1 MYPNLLLVP
10 RMSTNSKIVWL
21 MFYHVRIIV
30 YVMVKFLTSFMID
43 DHCRVI
49 LEGRPGDEGSDYI
62 NASFI
67 DVSYNILQLFI
78 CIIVLY
84 MPRATIRRQLILSL
98 KAHYRTP
105 VVTSGEWYG
114 KRRLLRLLCSPN

>member
-21 MFYHVRIIV
+21 MFYHVRIVV
-30 YVMVKFLTSFMID
+30 YVMVKFLTSFMLD

-67 DVSYNILQLFI
+67 DVSYNILKLFMH
-78 CIIVLY
+78 IIVLY
-84 MPRATIRRQLILSL
+84 ICPGLPSEGSL
-98 KAHYRTP
+98 HCHSRPTTGYL
-105 VVTSGEWYG
+105 W
-114 KRRLLRLLCSPN
+114 